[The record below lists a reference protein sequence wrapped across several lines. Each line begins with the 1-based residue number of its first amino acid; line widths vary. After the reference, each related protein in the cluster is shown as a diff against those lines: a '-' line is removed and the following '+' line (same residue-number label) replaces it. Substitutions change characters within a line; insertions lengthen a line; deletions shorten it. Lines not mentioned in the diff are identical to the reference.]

1 MIFAFIILYI
11 FALFASNLTNAKQK
25 QCLVVICLALAFMAG
40 FRDVDKWN
48 DTGNYTMAFNYFTPT
63 LSHYNGVMSGVP
75 YVEKGFYFL
84 SVVVKSLTN
93 DSQIYLLLVSLIT
106 FFFLYKDFRRY
117 ASYYPLLG
125 VCIYISRFF
134 LGRNLM
140 QIRAGLAY
148 AIILLGI
155 RYVTQRNWKMY
166 FLIVFFA
173 YLFHQSALI
182 AIPLYFM
189 GCIKIKKK
197 HVVMLITVAFI
208 LTAFFTSVL
217 KQYVTDNASDLE
229 VTNYVSGVEVEKAKG
244 LRNPLI
250 YFQCLW
256 LFLFTFGERKIKR
269 YLYDYYTIRNAYL
282 LSTFIL
288 ITFSMFL
295 GLSGR
300 TSTCFA
306 TLEFV
311 IIPSI
316 MYLFSK
322 KYRFIFYFGLGAM
335 LAGILYMNL
344 PS

>member
-1 MIFAFIILYI
+1 MIFVFILLYI
-11 FALFASNLTNAKQK
+11 FALFVSKQTK
-25 QCLVVICLALAFMAG
+25 NNQNRYLMVVCLVLAFMAG
-40 FRDVDKWN
+40 FRDVDTWN
-48 DTGNYTMAFNYFTPT
+48 DTGNYTMAFEAFTPT
-63 LSHYNGVMSGVP
+63 WSQYDGKMEGVP
-75 YVEKGFYFL
+75 YAEKGFYLL
-84 SVVVKSLTN
+84 SVTIKTLTN
-93 DSQIYLLLVSLIT
+93 NSQIYLLLVSLLT
-106 FFFLYKDFRRY
+106 FFFLFKDFKRY
-117 ASYYPLLG
+117 ATYPLLG
-125 VCIYISRFF
+125 VCIYISRFY

-155 RYVTQRNWKMY
+155 RYVTERNWKMY

-189 GCIKIKKK
+189 GYIKIKKK
-197 HVVMLITVAFI
+197 HVVMVIACAFI

-217 KQYVTDNASDLE
+217 QQYVTDNASDLE
-229 VTNYVSGVEVEKAKG
+229 VTNYVTGVEVEKAKG

-256 LFLFTFGERKIKR
+256 LFLFTFGERKIKK

-316 MYLFSK
+316 MFLFSK
-322 KYRFIFYFGLGAM
+322 QVRFVFYFGLGAM
-335 LAGILYMNL
+335 LTGILYMNL
-344 PS
+344 P

>member
-1 MIFAFIILYI
+1 MILAFIILYI
-11 FALFASNLTNAKQK
+11 FALFATKFRDTNQRAF
-25 QCLVVICLALAFMAG
+25 LIVICLVLAFMAG
-40 FRDVDKWN
+40 LRDVETWN
-48 DTGNYTMAFNYFTPT
+48 DTGNYVMAFDYNTPT
-63 LSHYNGVMSGVP
+63 LFHYNGNMKGVP
-75 YVEKGFYFL
+75 YVEKGFYLL
-84 SVVVKSLTN
+84 SVAIKTLTN
-93 DSQIYLLLVSLIT
+93 DSQAYLVLVSLVT
-106 FFFLYKDFRRY
+106 FFFLFKDFSQY
-117 ASYYPLLG
+117 ATYPLLG

-134 LGRNLM
+134 VGRNLM

-155 RYVTQRNWKMY
+155 RYVTERNWKMY
-166 FLIVFFA
+166 FLIIFIA

-189 GCIKIKKK
+189 GYIKIKKK
-197 HVVMLITVAFI
+197 HVVMLIAFAFI
-208 LTAFFTSVL
+208 LTAFFTPVL
-217 KQYVTDNASDLE
+217 QQYVTDNASDLE
-229 VTNYVSGVEVEKAKG
+229 VSNYVTGVEVEKAKG

-256 LFLFTFGERKIKR
+256 LFLFTFGERKIKK

-316 MYLFSK
+316 MFLFSK
-322 KYRFIFYFGLGAM
+322 QFRFVFYFGLGAM
-335 LAGILYMNL
+335 LTGILYMNL
-344 PS
+344 HS